1 MDSGLTREKQSESR
15 ECCRQVK
22 VPSVY
27 FPPHLQFHCHGRG
40 VSANFNGRAQF
51 AASSWRAAERAGQPD
66 HHHRLPSQATRHDLA
81 CDSAA
86 TVSRLIR
93 LLFSAQG
100 MDISVPPK

>member
-51 AASSWRAAERAGQPD
+51 SCVVMASRRES
-66 HHHRLPSQATRHDLA
+66 SST
-81 CDSAA
+81 
-86 TVSRLIR
+86 
-93 LLFSAQG
+93 
-100 MDISVPPK
+100 

>member
-51 AASSWRAAERAGQPD
+51 AASSWRAAERPGLSDQ
-66 HHHRLPSQATRHDLA
+66 HHRLPSHQYHAGFFQHHDQHHDELA
-81 CDSAA
+81 PDFDNPQESM
-86 TVSRLIR
+86 SL
-93 LLFSAQG
+93 
-100 MDISVPPK
+100 

>member
-51 AASSWRAAERAGQPD
+51 AASSWRAAERAGRHD
-66 HHHRLPSQATRHDLA
+66 HHDRLPSHQYHDELA
-81 CDSAA
+81 PDFDNPQESM
-86 TVSRLIR
+86 SL
-93 LLFSAQG
+93 
-100 MDISVPPK
+100 